1 MSFTMS
7 FNANLWLAALSGIIG
22 VIALIVVMY
31 IFRLFGSKVDFIQ
44 ILGSIFKDPSEKASV
59 FTIGLGLMILYGAFW
74 GFYYVTMMLGL
85 SQQPSIPFGLIFG
98 FAQGL
103 FTGVM
108 LGTLREYHPHYGD
121 GKTFSDPGMFGTKW
135 GLSTIF
141 FVVIL
146 NLVFAVVTMYAYL
159 HLYGNQLRPIL

>member
-1 MSFTMS
+1 MS

-22 VIALIVVMY
+22 IIALLIVMY
-31 IFRLFGSKVDFIQ
+31 ILRLFGSKVDFIQ

-59 FTIGLGLMILYGAFW
+59 FAIGLGLCLLYGAFW
-74 GFYYVTMMLGL
+74 GFYYIAMMLGL
-85 SQQPSIPFGLIFG
+85 SQQPNIPFGLLFG

-121 GKTFSDPGMFGTKW
+121 GKTFADPGMFGTNW

-141 FVVIL
+141 FVVIM
-146 NLVFAVVTMYAYL
+146 NLVFGFVTIFAYL
-159 HLYGNQLRPIL
+159 HLYGNQLLPIL

>member
-1 MSFTMS
+1 MSSTMS
-7 FNANLWLAALSGIIG
+7 MNANLWLAAFSGIVGI
-22 VIALIVVMY
+22 VALIVVMY
-31 IFRLFGSKVDFIQ
+31 ILRLVGSKVNFIE

-59 FTIGLGLMILYGAFW
+59 FTIGLGLLLLYGAFW

-85 SQQPSIPFGLIFG
+85 SQPPSIEFGLVFG

-108 LGTLREYHPHYGD
+108 LGALSEYHPHFGE
-121 GKTFSDPGMFGTKW
+121 GKTFSDPGMFGANW

-141 FVVIL
+141 FVVIM
-146 NLVFAVVTMYAYL
+146 NLVFAYVTMFTYL
-159 HLYGNQLRPIL
+159 HLFGNQLIPVL